1 MNAGHTTPSTTPSV
15 RQLLDTLQAARDV
28 STLSHGLALEGRAD
42 LAEVVT
48 GLHQLATHMAHYLR
62 NPGSEPT
69 AEAAADRIEVR
80 RGDRGEILSVL
91 RVDRFGR
98 LVSIVAQASPAAPE
112 WPKLDKPAKVGNG
125 RFGRGVSARLVV
137 EAAQRLHQQETS
149 PDSEAKRIATATQSL
164 GKLQVA
170 VGARSRA
177 DFEPGHLPDD
187 LELSIDDVALHT
199 GMPADWIAKA
209 AKFPA
214 PARTVKVW
222 RGADLN
228 AYHRAAQAE
237 LDELQ
242 KQLDARLRAPETHE

>member
-1 MNAGHTTPSTTPSV
+1 MSASHTTPTATPSV

-28 STLSHGLALEGRAD
+28 PTLSHGLALEGRAD
-42 LAEVVT
+42 LADVVT

-62 NPGSEPT
+62 NPGSEPA

-91 RVDRFGR
+91 RLDRFGR
-98 LVSIVAQASPAAPE
+98 LVSIVAQASPAAPD
-112 WPKLDKPAKVGNG
+112 WPKLDKPAMVGNG

-137 EAAQRLHQQETS
+137 EAAQRLHQQQTS
-149 PDSEAKRIATATQSL
+149 PDAETQRIALATQSL

-187 LELSIDDVALHT
+187 LELSIDDDALHT
-199 GMPADWIAKA
+199 GMTPAAIDADLT
-209 AKFPA
+209 FPA
-214 PARTVKVW
+214 PARAVKVW
-222 RGADLN
+222 RGADIN
-228 AYHRAAQAE
+228 AHHRATLAT
-237 LDELQ
+237 
-242 KQLDARLRAPETHE
+242 LDALRSTVAASRRGLEIHK